1 MKLATM
7 PSVPASWR
15 LIEEVLHEHAH
26 SVFKALR
33 KPASASSVQRL
44 ESKLPSKLPRDFVL
58 SLKTHDGLN
67 ESYLDQ
73 IRLFNYWALLPI
85 AAILT
90 EWKSM
95 TELAHGGM
103 DAPAIKAGSK
113 IRGDAYWRCGWV
125 PFMDADGDK
134 IFIDL
139 DPGTKGKIGQ
149 VVKWSNSGSF
159 APKVLADSFGEWLHR
174 VAAALSQ
181 REFRLDE
188 SGSIWLTDETLA

>member
-1 MKLATM
+1 M
-7 PSVPASWR
+7 ASIPTSWN

-33 KPASASSVQRL
+33 KPASETLVQRL
-44 ESKLPSKLPRDFVL
+44 QARISFNLPRDFVL

-67 ESYLDQ
+67 KSYLDE

-85 AAILT
+85 TAILT

-95 TELAHGGM
+95 TELANDGM
-103 DAPAIKAGSK
+103 EAPAIKAGQRIK
-113 IRGDAYWRCGWV
+113 GDAYWRGGWV

-134 IFIDL
+134 VFIDL
-139 DPGTKGKIGQ
+139 DPGTKGKVGQ

-174 VAAALSQ
+174 VATVLSQ